1 MEKVLVSACLLGL
14 AVRYDGASKGLIDQT
29 LRRWQQQGR
38 IISVCPEVA
47 GGLSIPRA
55 AAEIQPL
62 SGTNDTTNNTIHN
75 TVDKDKRIV
84 TTALG
89 NDVSEEFYR
98 GAHHA
103 LYLCQRHNIRYALL
117 KESSPSCGSN
127 NIYNGDFNGTKIS
140 GEGITCEL
148 LRKHG
153 IEVYSEFNLTEL
165 ISKLTQP
172 KVNEQR

>member
-14 AVRYDGASKGLIDQT
+14 AVRYDGASKGLVEQT
-29 LRRWQQQGR
+29 LRSWQQQGR
-38 IISVCPEVA
+38 VIGVCPEVT

-62 SGTNDTTNNTIHN
+62 KGTNDG
-75 TVDKDKRIV
+75 KRKI

-89 NDVSEEFYR
+89 NDVSTEFYR
-98 GAHHA
+98 GAQHA
-103 LYLCQRHNIRYALL
+103 LYLCQRHKIRYALL

-127 NIYNGDFNGTKIS
+127 DIYNGAFNGSKIS

-148 LRKHG
+148 LRQHG
-153 IEVYSEFNLTEL
+153 IDVYSEFNLAEL
-165 ISKLTQP
+165 ISKLS
-172 KVNEQR
+172 

>member
-14 AVRYDGASKGLIDQT
+14 AVRYDGASRGLIDQT

-62 SGTNDTTNNTIHN
+62 SGTNKTI
-75 TVDKDKRIV
+75 DKDKRIV

-98 GAHHA
+98 GAQHA

-127 NIYNGDFNGTKIS
+127 NIYNGNFNGTKIS

-148 LRKHG
+148 LGKHG
-153 IEVYSEFNLTEL
+153 IEVYSEFNLTKL

>member
-14 AVRYDGASKGLIDQT
+14 AVRYDGASKRLIDQT

-62 SGTNDTTNNTIHN
+62 SGTNKTI
-75 TVDKDKRIV
+75 DKDKRIV

-127 NIYNGDFNGTKIS
+127 NIYNGDFNGTKTS
-140 GEGITCEL
+140 GEGITCEQ